1 MCHKNGSKA
10 KSIVVFCMS
19 ESISGRSTG
28 NMGGSWEFWIDRG
41 GTFTDVIGRRPDGSL
56 VTHKLLSENPEA
68 YRDAAVH
75 GIRHLLE
82 LPPGAA
88 IPSERI
94 GAVKMGTT
102 VATNALL
109 ERKGERT
116 LLLITKGFRDALR
129 IGYQAR
135 PKIFARHIIKPDMLY
150 ERVVEIDERV
160 RADGA
165 VERDLDV
172 NIARRELE
180 RAKADGIDAIAIVLM
195 HAYRYG
201 AHEQRLAALAR
212 EVGFTQVSASHEVSP
227 LIKLVGRGDTTVV
240 DSYLSP
246 ILRRYVAQVAADLD
260 ASSPHPGRAGA
271 RPSASLSRKSQA
283 GKLQPRLMFMMSS
296 GGLTAA
302 DLFRGKDAI
311 LSGPAAGV
319 VGMAETGR
327 AAGFSRLIG
336 FDMGGTSTD
345 VSHFAGEYERA
356 FETEVA
362 GVRMRAP
369 MMLIHTVAAGGG
381 SVLHYDGARFRV
393 GPDSA
398 GANPGPKCY
407 RRGGPLAVTDANV
420 MVGKLIPDFFPQI
433 FGPQQNL
440 PLDAEAVSNGFAALA
455 KEIGDGR
462 SAEQVADGF
471 IKIAVE
477 NMANA
482 IKKISVQRGYDV
494 TRYALN
500 CFGGAGGQHAC
511 LVADALSMTRVLIH
525 PLSSLLSAYGMGLA
539 DIRSVR
545 QQAIEAPFGK
555 AAHATLEKVAKRLA
569 AVVIEEVAAQG
580 VAAEKIRLHIRAHI
594 RYAGTDTPLI
604 VDAGTFKPRPRRSGV
619 LATLSKMKASF
630 ERAHKA
636 QFGFI
641 DRSKDLVIEAVSVEA
656 IGGGVRFKEKSRK
669 TTGRKLPAP
678 ARHARFFSSGNW
690 QRANVYLRATLA
702 LGHKIKGPAII
713 IEPHQTVVIEQG
725 WRAELTPRDHLVL
738 RRVQKLVRARAIG
751 THADPVMLEMF
762 NNLFMSIAEQ
772 MGVALQNT
780 AYSVNIKERLDFSC
794 AVFDGEGSLVANAPH
809 MPVHLG
815 SMDRAVETVIREN
828 RGKIRPGDAYAIN
841 APYNG
846 GTHLPDITV
855 CTPVFDGS
863 KILFWVASRGHHA
876 DVGGISPG
884 SMSPNATTIEQEG
897 VYIDNFKLI
906 ERGRFREKELYKLL
920 TGAKYP
926 ARNPL
931 QNVNDIK
938 AQIAANEMGLR
949 ELRKMVRYF
958 TLRVVRAYMRHVQD
972 NAAESVRRVIDRLHD
987 STFTVETDQGNK
999 IKVRITVD
1007 KDRREATVD
1016 FTGTSPQQPSNFNA
1030 PEPVT
1035 RAAVLY
1041 VFRVMVDDDIPMNAG
1056 CLRPIRIIIPK
1067 KSLLSPEFPAA
1078 VVAGNVE
1085 TSQEVTNCLFG
1096 ALDAM
1101 AAAQGTMNNL
1111 NFGNAEY
1118 QYYETICSGSPAGP
1132 GFPGTDAVH
1141 THMTNTRLTDP
1152 EVLEFRYPVLLEDFH
1167 IRKGS
1172 GGRGRWNA
1180 GDGVRRTIRFL
1191 EKMECTILSG
1201 HRRVPPFGL
1210 ADGGDGQ
1217 VGNNWV
1223 QRKDGRMEALQGADA
1238 TVIDAGE
1245 AIIIQTPTAGGYGK
1259 PTL

>member
-1 MCHKNGSKA
+1 
-10 KSIVVFCMS
+10 MS
-19 ESISGRSTG
+19 ESISGSG
-28 NMGGSWEFWIDRG
+28 AWEFWIDRG
-41 GTFTDVIGRRPDGSL
+41 GTFTDVIGRKPDGAL

-75 GIRHLLE
+75 GIRHLLG

-94 GAVKMGTT
+94 SAVKMGTT

-116 LLLITKGFRDALR
+116 LLLVSKGFRDALR

-135 PKIFARHIIKPDMLY
+135 PKIFAKHIIKPDMLY
-150 ERVVEIDERV
+150 ERVVEVDERV
-160 RADGA
+160 RADGT
-165 VERDLDV
+165 VERELDLQA
-172 NIARRELE
+172 ARRELE
-180 RAKADGIDAIAIVLM
+180 RAKADGIGAVAIVLM
-195 HAYRYG
+195 HAYRYH

-212 EVGFTQVSASHEVSP
+212 ELGFPQVSASHEVSP

-246 ILRRYVAQVAADLD
+246 ILRRYVTRVARELHGDHL
-260 ASSPHPGRAGA
+260 PPQGGRGT
-271 RPSASLSRKSQA
+271 K
-283 GKLQPRLMFMMSS
+283 LMFMMSS

-302 DLFRGKDAI
+302 ELFRGKDAI

-381 SVLHYDGARFRV
+381 SILHYDAARFRV

-420 MVGKLIPDFFPQI
+420 MVGKLIPEFFPRI

-440 PLDAEAVSNGFAALA
+440 PLDAEAVRNAFATLA
-455 KEIGDGR
+455 KQIGDGR
-462 SAEQVADGF
+462 GAEQVADGF

-511 LVADALSMTRVLIH
+511 LVADALGMTNVLIH

-545 QQAIEAPFGK
+545 QQAIEEPFGK
-555 AAHATLEKVAKRLA
+555 KAHAALEKVASRLA
-569 AVVIEEVAAQG
+569 ETVIGEVAAQG
-580 VAAEKIRLHIRAHI
+580 VPADKIKVHVRAHI

-604 VDAGTFKPRPRRSGV
+604 VGAGSFVSAASKKRRQA
-619 LATLSKMKASF
+619 LASVAKMKAAF
-630 ERAHKA
+630 EHAHKA
-636 QFGFI
+636 QFGFV

-656 IGGGVRFKEKSRK
+656 VGGGARFREKIHK
-669 TTGRKLPAP
+669 TKRRKLPVP
-678 ARHARFFSSGNW
+678 AQRTRFFSSGKW
-690 QRANVYLRATLA
+690 QRANVYLRAA
-702 LGHKIKGPAII
+702 LTAGDKVKGPAIVV
-713 IEPHQTVVIEQG
+713 EPHQTVVVENG
-725 WRAELTPRDHLVL
+725 WQAELTARDHLL
-738 RRVQKLVRARAIG
+738 LKRVQKLARARAIG
-751 THADPVMLEMF
+751 THADPVMLEVF

-794 AVFDGEGSLVANAPH
+794 AVFNGDGSLVANAPH

-828 RGKIRPGDAYAIN
+828 EGKIRPGDAYAIN

-855 CTPVFDGS
+855 CTPVFDGR

-897 VYIDNFKLI
+897 IYIDNFKLI
-906 ERGRFREKELYKLL
+906 DRGRFREKELYALL
-920 TGAKYP
+920 TGARYP

-938 AQIAANEMGLR
+938 AQIAANEMGVR
-949 ELRKMVRYF
+949 ELHKMVRHF
-958 TLRVVRAYMRHVQD
+958 TLPVVRAYMRHVQD

-987 STFTVETDQGNK
+987 SAFTVATDQGNK
-999 IKVRITVD
+999 INVRIAVD
-1007 KDRREATVD
+1007 KERREATVD

-1041 VFRVMVDDDIPMNAG
+1041 VFRVMVDDDIPMNGG

-1111 NFGNAEY
+1111 NFGNARY
-1118 QYYETICSGSPAGP
+1118 QYYETICSGSPAGH

-1167 IRKGS
+1167 IRKDS
-1172 GGRGRWNA
+1172 GGQGQWKA
-1180 GDGVRRTIRFL
+1180 GDGIRRTIRFL

-1210 ADGGDGQ
+1210 AGGGDGQ
-1217 VGNNWV
+1217 IGENWV
-1223 QRKDGRMEALQGADA
+1223 RRKDGGMERLQGSDA
-1238 TVIDAGE
+1238 TIIDAGE

-1259 PTL
+1259 FS